1 MTQAKAFSS
10 GDGTPRMATGVTMPP
25 VATWIPTCSFLSAP
39 QVPLCPRSMK
49 PSRYAER
56 ARYAG
61 RACDGRWKAVTLVSG
76 AAPRRT
82 SDASTGSA
90 LSESGGEANSGRFL
104 NQPAH
109 VFTRPASGGRCELR
123 RKGYAAYIAA
133 HSPYKVGVY
142 SSSGPTSRRPLRAHV
157 AVVRRR
163 RDQERSRG
171 LRLDQRRQ
179 AGPPT

>member
-1 MTQAKAFSS
+1 VTQAKAFSG

-39 QVPLCPRSMK
+39 RVPPCLRSMK

-61 RACDGRWKAVTLVSG
+61 RACDGRWKAATLVSG

-82 SDASTGSA
+82 SGASTGSA

-109 VFTRPASGGRCELR
+109 VFTISLFPCACPVMVAGVFAYAKQPVIGMGSG
-123 RKGYAAYIAA
+123 
-133 HSPYKVGVY
+133 
-142 SSSGPTSRRPLRAHV
+142 
-157 AVVRRR
+157 
-163 RDQERSRG
+163 
-171 LRLDQRRQ
+171 
-179 AGPPT
+179 